1 MARKKKHEITIRS
14 AAAEYLPFVSTIGDQ
29 PRSVELWYERERIY
43 GWLIA
48 EMYGV
53 DDRTI
58 NYHIKKILEDHEL
71 DEDSVILKY
80 WITASIV
87 KTYKTN
93 HYSLLLII
101 TVGFKINN
109 ERVTQ
114 VRMWASP
121 LQQLS
126 LL

>member
-1 MARKKKHEITIRS
+1 
-14 AAAEYLPFVSTIGDQ
+14 
-29 PRSVELWYERERIY
+29 
-43 GWLIA
+43 
-48 EMYGV
+48 MYGV

-58 NYHIKKILEDHEL
+58 NYPIKKILEDHEL

-80 WITASIV
+80 WITASNV

-114 VRMWASP
+114 VRM
-121 LQQLS
+121 
-126 LL
+126 